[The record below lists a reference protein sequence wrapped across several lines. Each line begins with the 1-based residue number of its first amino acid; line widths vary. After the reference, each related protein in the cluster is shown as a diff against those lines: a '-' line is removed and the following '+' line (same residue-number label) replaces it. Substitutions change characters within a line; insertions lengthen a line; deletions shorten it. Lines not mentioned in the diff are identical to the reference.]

1 VMCVHSEWSRGLIF
15 SRLLLI
21 SFLILTNNDVLCS
34 YIIPS
39 DVFRKPLIRSE
50 VRGTGL
56 IAGYHRLGLQENY
69 NAFLQGVGYWKPDL
83 RCRDIKKK
91 ERK

>member
-1 VMCVHSEWSRGLIF
+1 MMSCVNTLFQLMFFVS
-15 SRLLLI
+15 
-21 SFLILTNNDVLCS
+21 
-34 YIIPS
+34 
-39 DVFRKPLIRSE
+39 
-50 VRGTGL
+50 L

-69 NAFLQGVGYWKPDL
+69 NAFLQGVGYWEPDL